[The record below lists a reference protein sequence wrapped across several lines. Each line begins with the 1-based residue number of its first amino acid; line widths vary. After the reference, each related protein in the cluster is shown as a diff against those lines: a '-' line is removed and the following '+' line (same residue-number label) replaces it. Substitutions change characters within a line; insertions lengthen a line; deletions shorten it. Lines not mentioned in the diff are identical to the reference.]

1 MLKWIKRYAL
11 DFLISVALMLP
22 TWLLGFYKGY
32 YEAEQIYSSAM
43 VDNSFKQDCYRLS
56 EDLANLRN
64 QYYKVSNDLK
74 DTMTEMLKY
83 KLELQ
88 EKKEAQ

>member
-1 MLKWIKRYAL
+1 MKWIKRYVPG
-11 DFLISVALMLP
+11 FLISVGLMLP
-22 TWLLGFYKGY
+22 TWLLGFYKAY
-32 YEAEQIYSSAM
+32 YEAEQIYRSET
-43 VDNSFKQDCYRLS
+43 VDKRFKQDCIRLS
-56 EDLANLRN
+56 EDLANLRK